1 MAVMG
6 DGTVIHTAE
15 LDSPAELQQEVRSIL
30 RTHPAREVRF
40 RMGHGDP
47 PNRNRIV
54 NALLELGFP
63 VEIINERSTSRGY
76 DRPHVQAAMDIAVQS
91 GPVVHRPL
99 ETVPKQG
106 ELREVKR
113 QSRLASGG
121 TVTISDGLAGRVIR
135 GELDIEEA
143 IRKQRKRKRA
153 PRKD

>member
-1 MAVMG
+1 
-6 DGTVIHTAE
+6 
-15 LDSPAELQQEVRSIL
+15 
-30 RTHPAREVRF
+30 
-40 RMGHGDP
+40 
-47 PNRNRIV
+47 
-54 NALLELGFP
+54 
-63 VEIINERSTSRGY
+63 
-76 DRPHVQAAMDIAVQS
+76 
-91 GPVVHRPL
+91 VVHRPL

-153 PRKD
+153 RKVL